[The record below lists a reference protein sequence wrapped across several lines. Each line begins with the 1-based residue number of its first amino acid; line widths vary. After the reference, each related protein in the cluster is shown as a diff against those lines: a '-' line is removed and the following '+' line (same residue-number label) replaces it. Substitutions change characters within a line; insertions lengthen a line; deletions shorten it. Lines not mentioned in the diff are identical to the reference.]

1 MIWPATLVNVSLYNT
16 LHEHKVLTRWFTR
29 MQLFWY
35 AFFAIFLYQW
45 LPKMFMPVLTSMAL
59 LCWIKP
65 SSNVLRKLGSGYVGL
80 GMGCISLDWSI
91 ISGVGP
97 LYTPWVRLFCLF
109 FLPSANVF
117 DTYHRILTQRVSLVA
132 LNSGPRPT
140 FS

>member
-35 AFFAIFLYQW
+35 AFLAIFVYQW

-65 SSNVLRKLGSGYVGL
+65 SNNVLRKLGSGYVGL
-80 GMGCISLDWSI
+80 GMGCVSLDWSI

-97 LYTPWVRLFCLF
+97 LYTPWVSLDLFLCVCGLIHMYMNTHF
-109 FLPSANVF
+109 
-117 DTYHRILTQRVSLVA
+117 SLV
-132 LNSGPRPT
+132 GMK
-140 FS
+140 